1 VTLLVAEAA
10 LIGAAGLWLV
20 VVCWATR
27 TVLGGLLG
35 AVGIGLAAF
44 AAAVG
49 PKGSYGKAALIFA
62 LVVLIVGV
70 VLYRL
75 GQAFERLLDDGP
87 EDDG

>member
-1 VTLLVAEAA
+1 MTPLVAEAA

-20 VVCWATR
+20 VVCWRTR
-27 TVLGGLLG
+27 TALGALLG
-35 AVGIGLAAF
+35 AIAIALAAF
-44 AAAVG
+44 AAASG
-49 PKGSYGKAALIFA
+49 PRGSYGEAALIVA
-62 LVVLIVGV
+62 LVVVIVGV